1 MANTRVVS
9 TATMTLDQSTLT
21 LTSDPSQE
29 VVVSLSPNVVPNGE
43 LTVRA
48 VLPLSAIDKVDVAVA
63 TYANGAFY
71 VTVKALA
78 PLSTALIG
86 FELTSLDPRF
96 RDTIMPFLAMTA
108 TATLD
113 VSSSDL
119 RIGATKPATLLLSLS
134 IIPTDDVSVEL
145 VSLGGVVASPRIL
158 TWAAGDASGLNVTFS
173 AARMDTPLRPFA
185 LRYDVTSYDSRFH
198 GIQGPNVTIVVLGS
212 VYVGQQELRLLPSAN
227 ALIYLT
233 PNAAPDRDVMITAA
247 SPSEMVT
254 LSSPLMLNRNSGAPI
269 RLAVTAGLLPSAR
282 DQLILSTSS
291 ADSRF
296 DNISIPPIF
305 VTVLASVAFQPGA
318 IQLQPAGSL
327 NFTVVFNVAPSVDT
341 TLTPQ
346 IPSRFE
352 GLIVTP
358 SFVTV
363 LAGSSDPVIFTMLAP
378 PTAIGTFEVSMVVT
392 SNDTRFQQLSVVPL
406 QVAVQAAIMASVS
419 SSVTDNGNSLV
430 TIAFKA
436 SVRPSSLV
444 TVTTIAPL
452 LATLVPAG
460 AITLNEEGTA
470 SLEIRGLLSDL
481 HAERL
486 MFTATSADTRLN
498 GIGIPAL
505 LLDLREHILAA
516 PAFLI
521 LPVST
526 EGMLSLA
533 LSLVPSDNV
542 TVYPRL
548 DSDVSTF
555 VDFDPPFLLFTP
567 ENGRGALNLTVK
579 AQDTPN
585 SPININ
591 LSATS
596 SDLRFDQVTLAVPVT
611 LLGDLRLSTDSV
623 RLSSTNNMTESFD
636 IILSHAASAPVEIV
650 FELPVALASLT
661 LLPYPPVV
669 PAGSLSVTV
678 RVAAQVLPLLLC
690 PLPISATSN
699 LPALTY

>member
-1 MANTRVVS
+1 
-9 TATMTLDQSTLT
+9 MTFDQSTLT

-43 LTVRA
+43 LAVRA
-48 VLPLSAIDKVDVAVA
+48 ALPLSAVGKVDVAVA

-78 PLSTALIG
+78 PLSTLLIG
-86 FELTSLDPRF
+86 FELISLDPRF
-96 RDTIMPFLAMTA
+96 RDTIMPFLAITVTA
-108 TATLD
+108 ALD
-113 VSSSDL
+113 VSSVDL
-119 RIGATKPATLLLSLS
+119 RIGATKPATLLLSPS
-134 IIPTDDVSVEL
+134 VIPTDNVTVEL
-145 VSLGGVVASPRIL
+145 IFPSGVVASPRIL
-158 TWAAGDASGLNVTFS
+158 KWAAGDASDLNVTFS
-173 AARMDTPLRPFA
+173 AFRMDTPLRPFA
-185 LRYDVTSYDSRFH
+185 LRYDVTSDDSRFH

-233 PNAAPDRDVMITAA
+233 PNAAPDRDVTITAA
-247 SPSEMVT
+247 SPNELVT

-269 RLAVTAGLLPSAR
+269 RLTVTAGSLPSAR
-282 DQLILSTSS
+282 DQLILSTLS

-327 NFTVVFNVAPSVDT
+327 NFTVVFNVAPSEDT

-346 IPSRFE
+346 IPSQFD

-358 SFVTV
+358 SFATV
-363 LAGSSDPVIFTMLAP
+363 FAGSSSPVTFTMIAP

-392 SNDTRFQQLSVVPL
+392 SNDTRFQQLSIVPL

-419 SSVTDNGNSLV
+419 SSVTENGNTLV

-444 TVTTIAPL
+444 IVTTIAPL

-460 AITLNEEGTA
+460 AITLSAEGMA

-481 HAERL
+481 HDEVL
-486 MFTATSADTRLN
+486 MFTAKSADSRLN
-498 GIGIPAL
+498 GIGIPTL
-505 LLDLREHILAA
+505 VLDLREHILAA
-516 PAFLI
+516 PVFLI
-521 LPVST
+521 LPMNM
-526 EGMLSLA
+526 EGVLSLA
-533 LSLVPSDNV
+533 LSLVPSENV

-548 DSDVSTF
+548 DLSVSTLI
-555 VDFDPPFLLFTP
+555 DFDPPFLLFTP

-579 AQDTPN
+579 AQDTPT

-596 SDLRFDQVTLAVPVT
+596 TDLRFDQVTLAVPVT
-611 LLGDLRLSTDSV
+611 LLGDLSLSTDAV
-623 RLSSTNNMTESFD
+623 RLSSSNNMTESFD

-678 RVAAQVLPLLLC
+678 RVAAQVLHLLLC
-690 PLPISATSN
+690 PLALSATSH
-699 LPALTY
+699 LPASTY